1 MAARMT
7 TVEPTRS
14 APSAGETA
22 DGERRGGP
30 PPWFT
35 LLAAGSLLVAVLL
48 LGLQL
53 LGIGVGFRVGE
64 PTVPPTGNATQV
76 TRALVV
82 KALEAASFQVQD
94 PLAGYRP
101 GESPE
106 LVGVPREL
114 VQAVMPEDPSAGY
127 VVIYELA
134 SANDAD
140 RVGREFLRYLGG
152 GTGAVQY
159 PRDSRFVV
167 RRVGPTLVF
176 YAYSVEASPDARV
189 AELAAALET
198 VGTPVSP

>member
-7 TVEPTRS
+7 AAQPD
-14 APSAGETA
+14 PSTPSDDAQSER
-22 DGERRGGP
+22 RRGGP

-35 LLAAGSLLVAVLL
+35 LIAIGSLVVAVLL

-53 LGIGVGFRVGE
+53 LGIGVGFRLTE
-64 PTVPPTGNATQV
+64 PTVPPTGNATEV
-76 TRALVV
+76 TRSLVV
-82 KALEAASFQVQD
+82 RALEAASFQVQD
-94 PLAGYRP
+94 PLTGYRP
-101 GESPE
+101 GESPA
-106 LVGVPREL
+106 LVNVPREL

-127 VVIYELA
+127 IVIYELP

-140 RVGREFLRYLGG
+140 RVGREFVRYLDS

-167 RRVGPTLVF
+167 QRVGPTLVF
-176 YAYSVEASPDARV
+176 YAYSAEASPDAKV

-198 VGTPVSP
+198 VGTPVGP